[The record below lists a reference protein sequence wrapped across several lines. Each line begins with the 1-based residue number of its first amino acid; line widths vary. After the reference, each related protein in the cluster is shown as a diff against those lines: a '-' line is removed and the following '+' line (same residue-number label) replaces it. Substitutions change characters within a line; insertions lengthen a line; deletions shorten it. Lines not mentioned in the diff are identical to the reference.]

1 MAVCSF
7 QVHDDSGDDGGDDV
21 GDDGGGE
28 GGDDDVGV
36 GGDDGGDGGGDGGGE
51 DGELVMPVKLKKAPP
66 PKFTERFLPRDK
78 ATERHFLL
86 LSPFFEG
93 SEETGHGHED
103 RVEHFTGCKSISKR
117 NFSSAF
123 SYLHV
128 GMFLRLILP
137 APHFGTTKMSGS
149 ELLPF
154 D

>member
-1 MAVCSF
+1 M
-7 QVHDDSGDDGGDDV
+7 
-21 GDDGGGE
+21 
-28 GGDDDVGV
+28 
-36 GGDDGGDGGGDGGGE
+36 
-51 DGELVMPVKLKKAPP
+51 VMPVKLKKAPL

-86 LSPFFEG
+86 LSPFFER

-103 RVEHFTGCKSISKR
+103 RVEHFTPCKSISKR

-123 SYLHV
+123 SYLPV

-149 ELLPF
+149 ELLPLV
-154 D
+154 

>member
-1 MAVCSF
+1 MKFLHQQKNLGGCSL
-7 QVHDDSGDDGGDDV
+7 QVHDDSGDDGVDGGDDDGGDDV
-21 GDDGGGE
+21 GD
-28 GGDDDVGV
+28 
-36 GGDDGGDGGGDGGGE
+36 GGGDVGGE
-51 DGELVMPVKLKKAPP
+51 DGELVMPVKLKKAPL

-86 LSPFFEG
+86 LSPFFER

-103 RVEHFTGCKSISKR
+103 RVEHFTPCKSISKR

-123 SYLHV
+123 SYLPV

-149 ELLPF
+149 ELLPLV
-154 D
+154 